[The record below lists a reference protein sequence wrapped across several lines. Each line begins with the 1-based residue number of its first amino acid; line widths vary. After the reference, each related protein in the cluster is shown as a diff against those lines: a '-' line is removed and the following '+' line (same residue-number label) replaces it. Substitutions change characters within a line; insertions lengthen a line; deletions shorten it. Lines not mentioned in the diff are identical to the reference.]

1 VVPCP
6 GAARAAR
13 ALSVPARG
21 LQRPAAIERRAII
34 DTTLIIENLSDTT
47 TESDLIALFSG
58 VGRVRGVKLPKDRT
72 TGEPAGYAL
81 LELATEEGIDRAI
94 SRLDGRDLDGS
105 TIRVGLAEGRT
116 GLRAAGGT
124 MWGAGHANSRPKGS
138 RRGARR
144 KKRGL

>member
-1 VVPCP
+1 
-6 GAARAAR
+6 
-13 ALSVPARG
+13 
-21 LQRPAAIERRAII
+21 
-34 DTTLIIENLSDTT
+34 
-47 TESDLIALFSG
+47 
-58 VGRVRGVKLPKDRT
+58 VRGVKLPKDRT

-144 KKRGL
+144 KKRAL